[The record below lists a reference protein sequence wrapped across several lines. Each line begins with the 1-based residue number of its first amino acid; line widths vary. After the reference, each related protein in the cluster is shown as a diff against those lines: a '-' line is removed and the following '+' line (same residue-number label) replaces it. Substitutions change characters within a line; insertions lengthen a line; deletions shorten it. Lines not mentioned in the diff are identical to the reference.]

1 MTDVYSKSKRSE
13 IMARVKNRKTA
24 PEEQVAALLRKLK
37 VRYRRNVRSLSGEP
51 DFVVRSAQTAVFVH
65 GCFWHNHSGCN
76 RAKLP
81 NTNKHFWKQ
90 KIEGNRRRDAGIVRR
105 LRSEG
110 WHVLTIWQ
118 CALRKPE
125 RVLKRLKRALCD
137 GR

>member
-1 MTDVYSKSKRSE
+1 MTDVYSKSKRSQ

-51 DFVVRSAQTAVFVH
+51 DFVVGSAQTVVFVH
-65 GCFWHNHSGCN
+65 GCFWHNHSACN

-90 KIEGNRRRDAGIVRR
+90 KIEGNRRRDARIVRR
-105 LRSEG
+105 LRSDG

-118 CALRKPE
+118 CALRKPD